1 MESNSD
7 ALVSTRLHSRER
19 KLAFLDNLILSQ
31 VNTIDVRNRG
41 HKLLGDIYPLNVL
54 DYTLAVSVIYFV
66 KDIANSHARRRM
78 LDLVNLGIQRNL
90 QVLQATLVCLL
101 VGDHGIVDINID
113 LLWPGVENLES
124 TQFYELCQKYSDIA
138 LNAIKQRIP
147 GTCDVQGCFQF
158 ADIEIA
164 KRATKDY
171 VVDREIEDVDT
182 LLSLIHE
189 FHSHAVAWDDKRTT
203 SGRVLPE
210 NYNYQ
215 SIYGGQYFNFKEL
228 PEDIWGD
235 IATEVK
241 EYICG

>member
-1 MESNSD
+1 M
-7 ALVSTRLHSRER
+7 
-19 KLAFLDNLILSQ
+19 
-31 VNTIDVRNRG
+31 
-41 HKLLGDIYPLNVL
+41 
-54 DYTLAVSVIYFV
+54 SVINDSKDYFY
-66 KDIANSHARRRM
+66 
-78 LDLVNLGIQRNL
+78 LGL
-90 QVLQATLVCLL
+90 QNKKEQ
-101 VGDHGIVDINID
+101 ID

-228 PEDIWGD
+228 PKDIWGD